1 MTPPFMRA
9 AIAVTAL
16 ALTAC
21 APHATRVILLPHS
34 SGKPTAVDVST
45 PQGTAALYTPYA
57 TADVDS
63 GGQLVTGITD
73 AQSVQKRYSA
83 VLEELPAPEHFTLY
97 FISGTAEL
105 TPESRAQLPD
115 ILAQA
120 TAHPAN
126 EIFVTGHADR
136 VGSRAAN
143 DALSLKRA
151 QVIRQMLIRLGF
163 DADRVIASGRG
174 DREPLAPT
182 QSQVSEPR
190 NRRAEIEVR

>member
-1 MTPPFMRA
+1 MKPGVKLRLTLA
-9 AIAVTAL
+9 AATLAL
-16 ALTAC
+16 AAC
-21 APHATRVILLPHS
+21 APTTRVILLPHS

-45 PQGTAALYTPYA
+45 PQGSTALDTPYA
-57 TADVDS
+57 MADVTV
-63 GGQLVTGITD
+63 GGRLTTGATD
-73 AQSVQKRYSA
+73 AQSVQKRYGA
-83 VLEELPAPEHFTLY
+83 LLEDLPAPRHFTLY
-97 FISGTAEL
+97 FTSGTTEL
-105 TPESRAQLPD
+105 TPESGAQLQG

-120 TAHPAN
+120 TASPGN

-151 QVIRQMLIRLGF
+151 QAIRDKLIGMGF
-163 DADRVIASGRG
+163 DPDRIIASGRG

-182 QSQVSEPR
+182 QDQVAEPK